1 MTDSP
6 EDIYW
11 ALADEA
17 QKHGIARS
25 QLGQLAKIA
34 NGFAN
39 AINILKSALKTKK
52 PKTYLCAVTASM
64 KRELAAPLAQ
74 PNNEPEIALIAR
86 LNGWPVRKSVRSNG
100 EPCWWIAGTM
110 YDRKGIDVGG

>member
-25 QLGQLAKIA
+25 QMGQVAKLA
-34 NGFAN
+34 NGFVN

-74 PNNEPEIALIAR
+74 PNNEPEIVLQGR
-86 LNGWPVRKSVRSNG
+86 LHGWPVRKTVRSNG
-100 EPCWWIAGTM
+100 EPAWWVAGVL
-110 YDRKGIDVGG
+110 YDKGGIDVGG